1 MEKITRIVTERK
13 YNVKGKNLKT
23 GESKDFGV
31 YPLTEA
37 INTQSRLIRKVKE
50 DFGLGGC
57 LGRNW
62 SVFIAGVEEHSKK
75 YTMPLSVFVQYA
87 ELEETADEE

>member
-1 MEKITRIVTERK
+1 MGKITKIITERR
-13 YNVKGKNLKT
+13 YNVKGMNLKT

-50 DFGLGGC
+50 DFGLW
-57 LGRNW
+57 RNW
-62 SVFIAGVEEHSKK
+62 TVFIAGVEEHSKK

>member
-1 MEKITRIVTERK
+1 MEKITRTITERK
-13 YNVKGKNLKT
+13 YNVKGMNLKT

-75 YTMPLSVFVQYA
+75 YVMPLTTFLHYA
-87 ELEETADEE
+87 EVEESDSEE

>member
-1 MEKITRIVTERK
+1 MEKITRTITERK
-13 YNVKGKNLKT
+13 YNVKGMNLKT
-23 GESKDFGV
+23 GESKDFGI
-31 YPLTEA
+31 YPLTDS

-50 DFGLGGC
+50 DFD

-62 SVFIAGVEEHSKK
+62 SVFIAEVKEHSKK

-87 ELEETADEE
+87 EVEDTSDEE

>member
-1 MEKITRIVTERK
+1 MEKITRTITERK
-13 YNVKGKNLKT
+13 YNVKGMNLKT

-31 YPLTEA
+31 YPLTET

-50 DFGLGGC
+50 DFGLG
-57 LGRNW
+57 RNW
-62 SVFIAGVEEHSKK
+62 SVFIAVVEEHSKK

-87 ELEETADEE
+87 ELEEAADGE

>member
-1 MEKITRIVTERK
+1 MEKITRTITERK
-13 YNVKGKNLKT
+13 YNVKGMNLKT

-31 YPLTEA
+31 YPLTET

-87 ELEETADEE
+87 EVEETSDEE